1 MDPVRRRRRRR
12 SATRAA
18 ETPHSTHRS
27 LINQPVNPRSRRCPF
42 PCRHSPL
49 FASNGPVSVA
59 RERTESPLPADDP
72 HDSLLPPFV
81 TRVARDNPPSP
92 APAPPQP
99 RASSPIGYPIRLPRS
114 RRLRPLD
121 AHRHARPRHVRH
133 LRPAAPL
140 RPFSAPPPSD
150 CPAPRAHCT
159 AAGSADP
166 RSPQHPPLTV
176 HPHLSAHCDPRSDS
190 SPRFATPPAAAEIDR
205 TGYRTGGRP
214 RPRADQCR
222 PPRGGRAGSLRLRPA
237 RGSSL
242 APSSSHTRA
251 TSPTT
256 QRQRKARQ
264 K

>member
-1 MDPVRRRRRRR
+1 VIGPSHRCLLTTHTTPSYHRSSPASPATTRPVQLLRLHSRAPRRQ
-12 SATRAA
+12 SATRSAFRA
-18 ETPHSTHRS
+18 LDVSARSTPTGT
-27 LINQPVNPRSRRCPF
+27 L
-42 PCRHSPL
+42 
-49 FASNGPVSVA
+49 
-59 RERTESPLPADDP
+59 
-72 HDSLLPPFV
+72 
-81 TRVARDNPPSP
+81 
-92 APAPPQP
+92 APATY
-99 RASSPIGYPIRLPRS
+99 ASTG
-114 RRLRPLD
+114 
-121 AHRHARPRHVRH
+121 
-133 LRPAAPL
+133 PASPL